1 MTPNA
6 TTLMKTVEQLGYRV
20 TVGDVAAKAGLNI
33 NLAQQGLL
41 VLASDAGA
49 NLQVSESGEIAYIFP
64 KNFRAVLRNK
74 DWKMRWQETLNRVW
88 QFLFYLIRISFG
100 IFLIISILLIVA
112 AIIVIFVALNSKEN
126 GGSRN
131 SRSSSYGGLRFIFV
145 PRFWY
150 VSDIFWLMNP
160 RANYSTCQQKRY
172 RQRQVARSSQEE
184 QMGFLE
190 SVFSF
195 LFGEGDPNYDLEER
209 RWQEIG
215 AVIKQNNGAV
225 IAEQVTP
232 YFEKLDRAAL
242 EDESYMLPV
251 LAHFNGYPE
260 VSEQGE
266 LIYYFPELQVTA
278 KQATL
283 PKPEKYL
290 QEKPWRFSSATQ
302 EQLTLAGG
310 LGCVN
315 IVGGLFLMFLL
326 TENPALVAEI
336 GFLAWMNSISW
347 LLLGYGALFLLI
359 PVVRYFWIKG
369 KNQVI
374 NQRNNERAKYFKQ
387 LKNASQQIQ
396 QKLAYAKQFAKQN
409 ILENKDLAY
418 TTETDLLDQN
428 LQQVDKIDEE
438 WRRRLEGDN

>member
-1 MTPNA
+1 
-6 TTLMKTVEQLGYRV
+6 MKTVEQLGYRV
-20 TVGDVAAKAGLNI
+20 TVGDVAAKAGLNV

-49 NLQVSESGEIAYIFP
+49 NLQVSESGEIAYVFP
-64 KNFRAVLRNK
+64 KNFRAILRNK
-74 DWKMRWQETLNRVW
+74 DWKLRWQETLSKIW

-100 IFLIISILLIVA
+100 ILLIISIVLIVT
-112 AIIVIFVALNSKEN
+112 AIIVILIALNSKEN

-150 VSDIFWLMNP
+150 VSDVFWLLNP
-160 RANYSTCQQKRY
+160 RANYSTGQQKRY
-172 RQRQVARSSQEE
+172 RQRQLARSSQQQE
-184 QMGFLE
+184 MGFLE

-209 RWQEIG
+209 RWQQIG
-215 AVIKQNNGAV
+215 AVIQRNKGAV
-225 IAEQVTP
+225 IAEQITP
-232 YFEKLDRAAL
+232 YFEGLDRVVL

-251 LAHFNGYPE
+251 LARFNGYPE
-260 VSEQGE
+260 VSEEGE

-278 KQATL
+278 KKSNIS
-283 PKPEKYL
+283 KPDKYL
-290 QEKPWRFSSATQ
+290 QEKPWRFSSATR
-302 EQLTLAGG
+302 EQLNLAGG
-310 LGCVN
+310 LGFVN
-315 IVGGLFLMFLL
+315 ILGGLVLMFLL
-326 TENPALVAEI
+326 YENPALVAEI
-336 GFLAWMNSISW
+336 GFLAWINSISW

-359 PVVRYFWIKG
+359 PVVRYFWIQR

-374 NQRNNERAKYFKQ
+374 NQRNNERSQYFKI
-387 LKNASQQIQ
+387 LKNANQKIK
-396 QKLAYAKQFAKQN
+396 QKLVQARQFASQH
-409 ILENKDLAY
+409 ILSEQDLAY

-438 WRRRLEGDN
+438 WRRRLEGES